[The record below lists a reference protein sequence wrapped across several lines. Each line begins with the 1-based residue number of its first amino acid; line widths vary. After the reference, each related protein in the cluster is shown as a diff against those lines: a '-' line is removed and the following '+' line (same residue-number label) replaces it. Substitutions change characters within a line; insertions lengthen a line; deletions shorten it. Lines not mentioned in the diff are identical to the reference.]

1 MLTDGYI
8 DFFDDGLRS
17 ISAGLR
23 SSRPGTGDWYIGIL
37 SLEGPI
43 SSTVLRGSINYRV
56 DEKWILSGGTTFD
69 FGSTGNI
76 GQSFGFTRIGESLL
90 VRLGVNVDSGRDNVS
105 AGFSFE
111 PRFWPS
117 KRLGR
122 LGGALIPPPG
132 VDGLE

>member
-1 MLTDGYI
+1 MSDGYF

-17 ISAGLR
+17 VSAGVR
-23 SSRPGTGDWYIGIL
+23 TSRPGRGDWFIGLL

-43 SSTVLRGSINYRV
+43 SSTVVFSSVDYRIN
-56 DEKWILSGGTTFD
+56 DKWILSGTNTYD
-69 FGSTGNI
+69 FGSAGNI
-76 GQSFGFTRIGESLL
+76 GQAYGLTRIGESFL

-105 AGFSFE
+105 TGFSIE

-117 KRLGR
+117 RRLGR

-132 VDGLE
+132 AEGLE